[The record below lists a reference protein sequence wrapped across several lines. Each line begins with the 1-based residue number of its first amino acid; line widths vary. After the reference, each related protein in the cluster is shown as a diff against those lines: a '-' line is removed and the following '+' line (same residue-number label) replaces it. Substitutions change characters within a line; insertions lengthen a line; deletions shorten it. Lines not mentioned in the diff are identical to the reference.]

1 MDQNEVKKLRW
12 YNLALMGFI
21 MVWGFG
27 NVVNNYANQGLTV
40 IVSWLL
46 IIGLYFIPYVLMV
59 GEMGSTFKDGKAGVS
74 TWIRSTT
81 GPLLAYFAGWT
92 YWAVHVPYLAQKP
105 QAALVALG
113 WGIFQDGKF
122 IKAFSPMTLQLMTLA
137 IFLFF
142 LWIASRGITSLKR
155 IGTVAGLS
163 MLVMSFL
170 YVLLMIA
177 APAIRGVAVATTDLS
192 LHTFIPNF
200 DFTYF
205 TTISM
210 LVFAV
215 GGAEKIS
222 PYVNNTNNPTK
233 EFPRGMIIVAVLV
246 ALSALLGSIAM
257 GMMFDANNI
266 PKDLKMN
273 GQYYA
278 FQLLGQYYG
287 VGNFFLVL
295 YAIASALGQ
304 LSALVFSIDAPL
316 KVLLA
321 EGDSKYIPAILTKT
335 NKYDAPINGYKLTAV
350 LVGIMIIIPALGIG
364 DMNSLYN
371 WLLDLNSIVM
381 PLRYL
386 WVFVAYMAL
395 RRLVGKFNSEYK
407 FVQNSTLA
415 ITIGLWCFLFTAFAC
430 IMGMFPKGVEL
441 YTSQWYFQLS
451 LNLLTPFI
459 LLGLGLILP
468 SIAKWSNKKSNNQ
481 IHSS

>member
-1 MDQNEVKKLRW
+1 
-12 YNLALMGFI
+12 
-21 MVWGFG
+21 
-27 NVVNNYANQGLTV
+27 
-40 IVSWLL
+40 
-46 IIGLYFIPYVLMV
+46 
-59 GEMGSTFKDGKAGVS
+59 
-74 TWIRSTT
+74 
-81 GPLLAYFAGWT
+81 
-92 YWAVHVPYLAQKP
+92 
-105 QAALVALG
+105 
-113 WGIFQDGKF
+113 
-122 IKAFSPMTLQLMTLA
+122 MTLQLMTLA

-142 LWIASRGITSLKR
+142 LWVASRGITSLKR

-170 YVLLMIA
+170 YVILMIA
-177 APAIRGVAVATTDLS
+177 APAIRGAAVATTDLS
-192 LHTFIPNF
+192 YHTFIPNF

-246 ALSALLGSIAM
+246 ALSALLGSVAM

-278 FQLLGQYYG
+278 FQMLGQYYG
-287 VGNFFLVL
+287 VGNFLLIL

-335 NKYDAPINGYKLTAV
+335 NKYDAPINGYKLTAI

-395 RRLVGKFNSEYK
+395 RRLVRKFNSEYK
-407 FVQNSTLA
+407 FIQNSRLA

-430 IMGMFPKGVEL
+430 IMGMFPKGVQL

-451 LNLLTPFI
+451 LNLLTPFV
-459 LLGLGLILP
+459 LLGLGFILP
-468 SIAKWSNKKSNNQ
+468 SIAKWNNRKDTKTISN
-481 IHSS
+481 